1 MIDNTAKIGMGTKIE
16 ETAIIQEGCE
26 IGEGCF
32 VGHYVVMRA
41 GTRIGDRTV
50 IGHGTIFEGDC
61 YVGSDCLIHAQC
73 HITRGA
79 VIEDKVFIAPMFVGC
94 NDRIMVHQRRHIK
107 PFIKE
112 GYTIKYAARIGAG
125 VTLLPGV
132 TIGRNAV
139 VGAGS
144 LVTRNIPDMVI
155 VFGSPARIKGM
166 VREEEI
172 L

>member
-1 MIDNTAKIGMGTKIE
+1 
-16 ETAIIQEGCE
+16 
-26 IGEGCF
+26 
-32 VGHYVVMRA
+32 
-41 GTRIGDRTV
+41 
-50 IGHGTIFEGDC
+50 
-61 YVGSDCLIHAQC
+61 
-73 HITRGA
+73 
-79 VIEDKVFIAPMFVGC
+79 MFVGC

-112 GYTIKYAARIGAG
+112 GYTIKYAARIGAN

-144 LVTRNIPDMVI
+144 LVTRNIPDRVI
-155 VFGSPARIKGM
+155 AFGSPARIKGM
-166 VREEEI
+166 VRDEEV